1 MNMRRNHSPAI
12 AGAKA
17 GFSTAAAY
25 RFEKDPR
32 LPSQKKARRERRRAD
47 PFADVWDNEVVP
59 MLKAAPGLRPIGVF
73 EELCR
78 RHPDLGA
85 GTRRTLERR
94 IRAWRAVN
102 GPDREVIF
110 RQEHPPGRMGLS
122 DFTEVADLGVT
133 IAGQNLD
140 CRLYHFRLPFSGFEH
155 AHVVLGG
162 ESFVALAEGLQNALW
177 ALGGVPEQHRSDS
190 LSAAFRNLGADAKED
205 LTTRYEAFCA
215 HYGMTPTRNNPGVSH
230 ENGSIESAHGHLKRA
245 LADALLLRAS
255 RDFDDLPAWR
265 GFVDEIVGRGNV
277 RNAKRIDQE
286 RMALNKLPIRKT
298 ADYEEV
304 NVDVTTSSAFT
315 LRKVF
320 YSVPSRLIGHRLRV
334 RLYDDRLECFQ
345 GSTAILTLR
354 RGRAQPNGKHGH
366 VVDYR
371 HVIHSL
377 RRKPMALLNLVYR
390 DQLFP
395 RRAFALAFEA
405 LLAGLG
411 RETSLPRHGRPS
423 RARARTRLRG
433 RTRRCAANGSRRRR
447 PPRSRGAD
455 RALPSEGC
463 RVTYRRRQ
471 AALSRR
477 LRPNRHKRGRSGMNA
492 SEKLDAARIDL
503 LLNEL
508 RLPGI
513 KLIWAALAATAD
525 KEGWPAARFLAALAE
540 QEMVERSRRRFE
552 RHLEEARLP
561 PGKTLD
567 AFDFTAVPMISKAQV
582 QALAAG
588 DAWLEK
594 GANLLCFGPPGGG
607 KSHLAAALGLA
618 LIEKGWRVLFARTT
632 DLVQKLQIARRD
644 LALEAAITKLDKY
657 HLLIL
662 DDLAYV
668 TKDQAETSVLFE
680 LISARYE
687 RRSMLITANQPFGE
701 WGKIFPDQAMTL
713 AAIDRLVHHATI
725 LEMNV
730 DSYRRKEA
738 VDKARGAGRPP
749 TRATIK
755 GSS

>member
-1 MNMRRNHSPAI
+1 MNLRRNHSPAI

-85 GTRRTLERR
+85 GTRRTLERH

-133 IAGQNLD
+133 IAGQILD

-205 LTTRYEAFCA
+205 LTKRYEAFCA

-230 ENGSIESAHGHLKRA
+230 ENGSIESAHGHLKRG

-286 RMALNKLPIRKT
+286 RMALNKLPVRKT

-320 YSVPSRLIGHRLRV
+320 YSVAECSRDFFGPSSV
-334 RLYDDRLECFQ
+334 
-345 GSTAILTLR
+345 TLTS
-354 RGRAQPNGKHGH
+354 AW
-366 VVDYR
+366 
-371 HVIHSL
+371 
-377 RRKPMALLNLVYR
+377 A
-390 DQLFP
+390 
-395 RRAFALAFEA
+395 
-405 LLAGLG
+405 
-411 RETSLPRHGRPS
+411 
-423 RARARTRLRG
+423 
-433 RTRRCAANGSRRRR
+433 GSRRDD
-447 PPRSRGAD
+447 PFEL
-455 RALPSEGC
+455 RAELE
-463 RVTYRRRQ
+463 RD
-471 AALSRR
+471 RR
-477 LRPNRHKRGRSGMNA
+477 LLVGRREIS
-492 SEKLDAARIDL
+492 DAAAPLQPSMLGSDA
-503 LLNEL
+503 
-508 RLPGI
+508 GI
-513 KLIWAALAATAD
+513 VEASRD
-525 KEGWPAARFLAALAE
+525 RVAAR
-540 QEMVERSRRRFE
+540 R
-552 RHLEEARLP
+552 ARLV
-561 PGKTLD
+561 GFRARSDCIASSL
-567 AFDFTAVPMISKAQV
+567 
-582 QALAAG
+582 L
-588 DAWLEK
+588 K
-594 GANLLCFGPPGGG
+594 GRAC
-607 KSHLAAALGLA
+607 
-618 LIEKGWRVLFARTT
+618 R
-632 DLVQKLQIARRD
+632 
-644 LALEAAITKLDKY
+644 
-657 HLLIL
+657 
-662 DDLAYV
+662 
-668 TKDQAETSVLFE
+668 
-680 LISARYE
+680 
-687 RRSMLITANQPFGE
+687 GE
-701 WGKIFPDQAMTL
+701 
-713 AAIDRLVHHATI
+713 
-725 LEMNV
+725 
-730 DSYRRKEA
+730 
-738 VDKARGAGRPP
+738 
-749 TRATIK
+749 
-755 GSS
+755 